1 MDFAEGRHDKAL
13 ECRRGEVIKERK
25 KLMWAKIK
33 SWLLSLFSKKTVERV
48 ANAAKDA
55 IIDTA
60 SETLN
65 EFVNN
70 PKNRKAAENAIISVM
85 KSGVTGN
92 QALND
97 AVNILKANGLAS
109 GKQAANTLL
118 RTLVQIVFATIKL
131 N

>member
-1 MDFAEGRHDKAL
+1 
-13 ECRRGEVIKERK
+13 
-25 KLMWAKIK
+25 MWAKIK

-55 IIDTA
+55 VIDTA

-70 PKNRKAAENAIISVM
+70 PSNREAAKSAIISVM

>member
-1 MDFAEGRHDKAL
+1 MPPRRSNKRKEKA
-13 ECRRGEVIKERK
+13 
-25 KLMWAKIK
+25 MWQKIK
-33 SWLLSLFSKKTVERV
+33 NWFLGLFSRKTLENV
-48 ANAAKDA
+48 AKAAKDA
-55 IIDTA
+55 ILDTA

-70 PKNRKAAENAIISVM
+70 PKNREAAENAIISVM

-109 GKQAANTLL
+109 GKYAANTLL
-118 RTLVQIVFATIKL
+118 RTLVQVVFATIKIG
-131 N
+131 

>member
-70 PKNRKAAENAIISVM
+70 PSNREAAKSAIISVM

>member
-13 ECRRGEVIKERK
+13 ERSRGEVKKERK

-33 SWLLSLFSKKTVERV
+33 SWFLSLFSKKTVEKV

-60 SETLN
+60 SVTLN

-70 PKNRKAAENAIISVM
+70 PKNREAAKRAIISVM

-118 RTLVQIVFATIKL
+118 RTLVQVVFATIKL

>member
-13 ECRRGEVIKERK
+13 ECCRSEVKKERK

-33 SWLLSLFSKKTVERV
+33 SWLLSLFTKKTVERV

-70 PKNRKAAENAIISVM
+70 PSNREAAKSAIISVM

>member
-13 ECRRGEVIKERK
+13 ECCRGEVTKERK
-25 KLMWAKIK
+25 KAMWQKIK
-33 SWLLSLFSKKTVERV
+33 NWFLGLFSRKTLENV
-48 ANAAKDA
+48 AKAAKDV
-55 IIDTA
+55 ILDTA

-70 PKNRKAAENAIISVM
+70 PKNREAAENAIISVM

-118 RTLVQIVFATIKL
+118 RTLVQVVFATIKIG
-131 N
+131 

>member
-13 ECRRGEVIKERK
+13 ERSRGEVTKERK

-33 SWLLSLFSKKTVERV
+33 NWFLGLFSRKTLENV
-48 ANAAKDA
+48 AKAKDA
-55 IIDTA
+55 ILDTA

-70 PKNRKAAENAIISVM
+70 PKNREAAENAIISVM

>member
-1 MDFAEGRHDKAL
+1 
-13 ECRRGEVIKERK
+13 
-25 KLMWAKIK
+25 MWAKIK
-33 SWLLSLFSKKTVERV
+33 NWFLGLFSRKTLENV
-48 ANAAKDA
+48 AKAKDA
-55 IIDTA
+55 ILDTA

-70 PKNRKAAENAIISVM
+70 PKNREAAENAIISVM